1 MARVIFECIKVV
13 LKKVS
18 FNSDLFSKELKK
30 NFQRLLPYEITELII
45 WSKYI
50 TLNKPKLSFCIF

>member
-30 NFQRLLPYEITELII
+30 TSKDCCLTRLQ
-45 WSKYI
+45 S
-50 TLNKPKLSFCIF
+50 